1 MFQPFGTQET
11 VRLTM
16 GQALIKFLQMQFT
29 EYDGE
34 IQRFIPAIWGIFGHG
49 NVSGLSQALWEY
61 GAELPYFQPTN
72 EQSMVHAASG
82 FARVRLRAQTFACT
96 TSIGPGAT
104 NMVTGAATAHINRLP
119 VLLLPSDYYATRFQG
134 QVLQDIEHPVS
145 LDMSVTDC
153 FRVVSQFF
161 DRITRPEQILYAAP
175 EAMRVM
181 ADPVDAGPA
190 TIALPQDIQSVAF
203 DCPTNFFRKKIWR
216 IERRQPD
223 QRRIDEAISLLKAA
237 ERPYILAGGGVH
249 YSKAWAELREF
260 SDRFGIPVGETHSG
274 RGALKEES
282 PILIGG
288 SGHTGTPLSGKYAAE
303 ADLVFLIGTRLADF
317 ATGSYSAW
325 QHPEVKF
332 VSVNVSGAHAHKLG
346 ATPIVADARETLRQL
361 IAAGAKAGVKPDA
374 AYVES
379 VAVDRQGWLRQK
391 RETVYVQH
399 PDERMSQAQV
409 IGVLNDFMASGDTL
423 VCAAGT
429 APGDLHQLFEA
440 TAGRALHLEFG
451 NSCMGYDIP
460 GAIGLRLARPND
472 AGEVYVFLGDGN
484 YLLHPMELKTAVQE
498 GLKLTVILLQNDGFQ
513 SIHGHQKALVGHS
526 LGNEFRV
533 RDQASGRLDDGDF
546 VEIDYAKNAESIGLR
561 AWNVTDEVAL
571 KAALEE
577 ARLEQRS
584 CMIVAQI
591 ERYSRLPRSGIWW
604 DVFGAEVTSDEA
616 TKALVEERE
625 EGRQSQ
631 RFYW

>member
-1 MFQPFGTQET
+1 MFQPFARQET
-11 VRLTM
+11 LRLTM
-16 GQALIKFLQMQFT
+16 GQALVKFLQMQYS

-61 GAELPYFQPTN
+61 GDDLPYYQPTN

-82 FARVRLRAQTFACT
+82 FARTRLRMQTFACT

-104 NMVTGAATAHINRLP
+104 NMITGAATAHINRLP

-161 DRITRPEQILYAAP
+161 DRITRPEQILYALP
-175 EAMRVM
+175 EALRVM
-181 ADPVDAGPA
+181 TDPVDAGPA

-203 DCPTNFFRKKIWR
+203 DYPVSFFRKKVWR

-223 QRRIDEAISLLKAA
+223 QRRIEETVALLKDA
-237 ERPYILAGGGVH
+237 EKPYILAGGGVH
-249 YSKAWAELREF
+249 YSKAWQEIREF

-274 RGALKEES
+274 RGALREES

-288 SGHTGTPLSGKYAAE
+288 SGHTGTPLSGKYAAD

-325 QHPEVKF
+325 QNPEVKF
-332 VSVNVSGAHAHKLG
+332 VSINVSGAHAHKLG
-346 ATPIVADARETLRQL
+346 ALPIVADARDTLREL
-361 IAAGAKAGVKPDA
+361 TAAASAAGIKPNP

-379 VAVDRQGWLRQK
+379 LAVDRDAWLQQK
-391 RETVYVQH
+391 RDTVYVQY

-409 IGVLNDFMASGDTL
+409 IGVINEFMKAGDTL

-440 TAGRALHLEFG
+440 TAGRSLHLEFG

-460 GAIGLRLARPND
+460 GAIGVRLARPDN
-472 AGEVYVFLGDGN
+472 GEVYVFLGDGN
-484 YLLHPMELKTAVQE
+484 YMLHPMELKTAIQE
-498 GLKLTVILLQNDGFQ
+498 NIKLTVILLQNDGFQ
-513 SIHGHQKALVGHS
+513 SIHGHQKVLVGHS

-533 RDQASGRLDDGDF
+533 RNRQTGKLDDGDF
-546 VEIDYAKNAESIGLR
+546 VQIDYAKNAESIGLH
-561 AWNVTDEVAL
+561 AWNVCNEDELKVAL
-571 KAALEE
+571 AE
-577 ARLEQRS
+577 AKDEIRS

-604 DVFGAEVTSDEA
+604 DVFGAEVTEDEM
-616 TKALVEERE
+616 TKQLVDERE
-625 EGRQSQ
+625 QGRQGQ

>member
-16 GQALIKFLQMQFT
+16 GQALIKFLQMQYT

-82 FARVRLRAQTFACT
+82 FARARLRTQTFACT

-134 QVLQDIEHPVS
+134 QVLQDIEHPIS

-175 EAMRVM
+175 EAMRVL

-223 QRRIDEAISLLKAA
+223 LRRIDEAISLLKAA

-249 YSKAWAELREF
+249 YSKAWVELREF

-274 RGALKEES
+274 RGALQEES

-374 AYVES
+374 GYVES

-429 APGDLHQLFEA
+429 APGDLLQLFEA

-460 GAIGLRLARPND
+460 GAIGVRLARPND

-533 RDQASGRLDDGDF
+533 RDQASGKLDDGDF

-561 AWNVTDEVAL
+561 AWNATDEAEL

>member
-1 MFQPFGTQET
+1 MFQPFGRQET

-16 GQALIKFLQMQFT
+16 GQALIKFLQRQYT

-34 IQRFIPAIWGIFGHG
+34 LQRFIPAIWGIFGHG

-61 GAELPYFQPTN
+61 GDQLPYYQPAN
-72 EQSMVHAASG
+72 EQSMVHAAAA
-82 FARVRLRAQTFACT
+82 FARTRLRAQTFACT

-104 NMVTGAATAHINRLP
+104 NMITGAAAAHVNRLP

-181 ADPVDAGPA
+181 TDPVDAGPA

-203 DCPTNFFRKKIWR
+203 DCPANFFRKKIWR

-223 QRRIDEAISLLKAA
+223 ERRIGEAIALLKEAKS
-237 ERPYILAGGGVH
+237 PYILAGGGVH
-249 YSKAWAELREF
+249 YAKAWAELREF
-260 SDRFGIPVGETHSG
+260 SDAFGIPVGETHSG

-282 PILIGG
+282 PLLIGG
-288 SGHTGTPLSGKYAAE
+288 SGHTGTPLSGKYAAD
-303 ADLVFLIGTRLADF
+303 ADLVFLVGTRLADF

-325 QHPEVKF
+325 QRPDVKF

-346 ATPIVADARETLRQL
+346 ALPIVADARESLRAL
-361 IAAGAKAGVKPDA
+361 IAAGRAAGVKPNPG
-374 AYVES
+374 YVES
-379 VAVDRQGWLRQK
+379 LAVDRQNWLQQK
-391 RETVYVQH
+391 RDSVYVQY
-399 PDERMSQAQV
+399 PGERMSQAQV
-409 IGVLNDFMASGDTL
+409 IGALNDFMDAEDTL

-440 TAGRALHLEFG
+440 TAGRILHLEFG
-451 NSCMGYDIP
+451 YSCMGYDIP
-460 GAIGLRLARPND
+460 GAIGVRLARPD
-472 AGEVYVFLGDGN
+472 DGEVYVFLGDGN

-498 GLKLTVILLQNDGFQ
+498 GVKLTVILLQNDGFQ
-513 SIHGHQKALVGHS
+513 SIHGHQKVLVGHS
-526 LGNEFRV
+526 LGNEFRQ
-533 RDQASGRLDDGDF
+533 RDLETGKLDDGEF
-546 VEIDYAKNAESIGLR
+546 LEIDYAKNAESFGLR
-561 AWNVTDEVAL
+561 AWNVADEAQL
-571 KAALEE
+571 KTALEE
-577 ARLEQRS
+577 ARLEERS

-604 DVFGAEVTSDEA
+604 DVFGAEVTNDDA
-616 TKALVEERE
+616 TKALVAERE
-625 EGRQSQ
+625 EGRESQ

>member
-16 GQALIKFLQMQFT
+16 GQALIKFLQMQYT

-82 FARVRLRAQTFACT
+82 FARARLRAQTFACT

-460 GAIGLRLARPND
+460 GAIGVRLARPNH

-498 GLKLTVILLQNDGFQ
+498 GVKLTVILLQNDGFQ

-561 AWNVTDEVAL
+561 AWNATDEAAL

>member
-16 GQALIKFLQMQFT
+16 GQALIKFLQMQYT

-82 FARVRLRAQTFACT
+82 FARARLRAQTFACT

-134 QVLQDIEHPVS
+134 QVLQDIEHPIS

-249 YSKAWAELREF
+249 YSKAWVELREF

-332 VSVNVSGAHAHKLG
+332 VSVNVSGAYAHKLG

-391 RETVYVQH
+391 RETIYVQH

-409 IGVLNDFMASGDTL
+409 IGVLNDFMDSGDTL

-460 GAIGLRLARPND
+460 GAIGVRLARPND

-533 RDQASGRLDDGDF
+533 RDQASGKLDDGDF

-561 AWNVTDEVAL
+561 AWNATDEAEL

>member
-1 MFQPFGTQET
+1 MFQPFARQET
-11 VRLTM
+11 LRLTM
-16 GQALIKFLQMQFT
+16 GQALVKFLQMQYS

-61 GAELPYFQPTN
+61 GDDLPYYQPTN

-82 FARVRLRAQTFACT
+82 FARTRLRMQTFACT

-104 NMVTGAATAHINRLP
+104 NMITGAATAHINRLP

-161 DRITRPEQILYAAP
+161 DRITRPEQILYALP
-175 EAMRVM
+175 EALRVM
-181 ADPVDAGPA
+181 TDPVDAGPA

-203 DCPTNFFRKKIWR
+203 DYPVSFFRKKVWR

-223 QRRIDEAISLLKAA
+223 QRRIEETVALLKDA
-237 ERPYILAGGGVH
+237 EKPYILAGGGVH
-249 YSKAWAELREF
+249 YSKAWQEIREF

-274 RGALKEES
+274 RGALREES

-288 SGHTGTPLSGKYAAE
+288 SGHTGTPLSGKYAAD

-325 QHPEVKF
+325 QNPKVKF
-332 VSVNVSGAHAHKLG
+332 VSINVSGAHAHKLG
-346 ATPIVADARETLRQL
+346 ALPIVADARDTLREL
-361 IAAGAKAGVKPDA
+361 TAAASAAGIKPNP

-379 VAVDRQGWLRQK
+379 LAVDRDAWLQQK
-391 RETVYVQH
+391 RDTVYVQY

-409 IGVLNDFMASGDTL
+409 IGVINEFMKAGDTL

-440 TAGRALHLEFG
+440 TAGRSLHLEFG

-460 GAIGLRLARPND
+460 GAIGVRLARPDN
-472 AGEVYVFLGDGN
+472 GEVYVFLGDGN
-484 YLLHPMELKTAVQE
+484 YMLHPMELKTAIQE
-498 GLKLTVILLQNDGFQ
+498 NIKLTVILLQNDGFQ
-513 SIHGHQKALVGHS
+513 SIHGHQKVLVGHS

-533 RDQASGRLDDGDF
+533 RNRQTGKLDDGDF
-546 VEIDYAKNAESIGLR
+546 VQIDYAKNAESIGLH
-561 AWNVTDEVAL
+561 AWNVCNEDELKVAL
-571 KAALEE
+571 AE
-577 ARLEQRS
+577 AKDEIRS

-604 DVFGAEVTSDEA
+604 DVFGAEVTEDEM
-616 TKALVEERE
+616 TKQLVDERE
-625 EGRQSQ
+625 QGRQGQ

>member
-1 MFQPFGTQET
+1 MIFQPFRRQDT

-16 GQALIKFLQMQFT
+16 GQALIRFLQVQYS

-49 NVSGLSQALWEY
+49 NVSGLSQALWEH
-61 GAELPYFQPTN
+61 GDELPYYQPTN

-82 FARVRLRAQTFACT
+82 FARTRLRMQTFACT

-161 DRITRPEQILYAAP
+161 DRITRPEQILYALP

-181 ADPVDAGPA
+181 TDPVDAGPA

-203 DCPTNFFRKKIWR
+203 DYPVNFFRKHIWR
-216 IERRQPD
+216 VERRQPD
-223 QRRIDEAISLLKAA
+223 RRRIDEAINLLKSAK
-237 ERPYILAGGGVH
+237 RPYILAGGGVH
-249 YSKAWAELREF
+249 YSKAWQELREF
-260 SDRFGIPVGETHSG
+260 SDTFGIPVGETHSG
-274 RGALKEES
+274 RGALREES
-282 PILIGG
+282 PVLIGG

-325 QHPEVKF
+325 QNPDVKF
-332 VSVNVSGAHAHKLG
+332 VSINVSGAHAHKLG
-346 ATPIVADARETLRQL
+346 ALPIIADARETLREL
-361 IAAGAKAGVKPDA
+361 TATASAVGIKPNPG
-374 AYVES
+374 YVES
-379 VAVDRQGWLRQK
+379 VAVDREAWLQQK
-391 RETVYVQH
+391 RETVYVQY
-399 PDERMSQAQV
+399 PNERMSQAQV
-409 IGVLNDFMASGDTL
+409 IGALNEFMNSGDTL

-440 TAGRALHLEFG
+440 TAGRILHLEFG

-460 GAIGLRLARPND
+460 GAIGVRLARPND
-472 AGEVYVFLGDGN
+472 GEVYVFLGDGN
-484 YLLHPMELKTAVQE
+484 YMLHPMELKTAMQE
-498 GLKLTVILLQNDGFQ
+498 NTKLTVILLQNDGFQ
-513 SIHGHQKALVGHS
+513 SIHGHQKALVGYS

-533 RDQASGRLDDGDF
+533 RNQETGKLDDGDF

-561 AWNVTDEVAL
+561 AWNVTNEEELQDAL
-571 KAALEE
+571 SQAKEE
-577 ARLEQRS
+577 TRS

-604 DVFGAEVTSDEA
+604 DVFGAEVTDDA
-616 TKALVEERE
+616 TTQQLVDERE
-625 EGRQSQ
+625 EGRLGQ
-631 RFYW
+631 RYYW

>member
-1 MFQPFGTQET
+1 MIFQPFARQET

-34 IQRFIPAIWGIFGHG
+34 VQRFIPAIWGIFGHG

-61 GAELPYFQPTN
+61 GDDLPYYQPTN

-82 FARVRLRAQTFACT
+82 FSRTRLRMQTFACT

-161 DRITRPEQILYAAP
+161 DRITRPEQILYALP

-181 ADPVDAGPA
+181 TDPVDAGPA
-190 TIALPQDIQSVAF
+190 TVALPQDIQSVAF
-203 DCPTNFFRKKIWR
+203 DYPVNFFRKKIWR
-216 IERRQPD
+216 VERRQPD
-223 QRRIDEAISLLKAA
+223 KRRIQEAVELLKSA
-237 ERPYILAGGGVH
+237 EKPYILAGGGVH
-249 YSKAWAELREF
+249 YSKAWQELREF
-260 SDRFGIPVGETHSG
+260 SDKFGIPVGETHSG
-274 RGALKEES
+274 RGALQDES
-282 PILIGG
+282 PLLIGG
-288 SGHTGTPLSGKYAAE
+288 SGHSGTPLSGKYAAD

-325 QHPEVKF
+325 QSPDLKF
-332 VSVNVSGAHAHKLG
+332 VSINVSGAHAHKLG
-346 ATPIVADARETLRQL
+346 ALPIVADARDTLREL
-361 IAAGAKAGVKPDA
+361 TKAALAAGIRPNPG
-374 AYVES
+374 YVES
-379 VAVDRQGWLRQK
+379 LAVDREGWLEQK
-391 RETVYVQH
+391 CETVYVQH

-409 IGVLNDFMASGDTL
+409 IGVLNDYMDAGDTL

-440 TAGRALHLEFG
+440 TAGRILHLEFG

-460 GAIGLRLARPND
+460 GAIGVRLARPD
-472 AGEVYVFLGDGN
+472 EGEVYVFLGDGN
-484 YLLHPMELKTAVQE
+484 YMLHPMELKTAMQE
-498 GLKLTVILLQNDGFQ
+498 ETKLTIILLQNDGFQ
-513 SIHGHQKALVGHS
+513 SIHGHQKVLVGHS

-533 RDQASGRLDDGDF
+533 RNRKTGKLDDGEF

-561 AWNVTDEVAL
+561 AWNVSDEAEL
-571 KAALEE
+571 KAALAEAKEE
-577 ARLEQRS
+577 RRS

-604 DVFGAEVTSDEA
+604 DVFGAEVTEDEK
-616 TKALVEERE
+616 TKQLVDERE
-625 EGRQSQ
+625 EGRKGQ

>member
-1 MFQPFGTQET
+1 MFRSFVRQET
-11 VRLTM
+11 LRLTM
-16 GQALIKFLQMQFT
+16 GQALIKFLQVQYT

-61 GAELPYFQPTN
+61 GDELPYYQPTN

-82 FARVRLRAQTFACT
+82 FARTRLRTQTFACT

-104 NMVTGAATAHINRLP
+104 NMITGAATAHINRLP

-161 DRITRPEQILYAAP
+161 DRITRPEQILYALP

-181 ADPVDAGPA
+181 TDPVDAGPA

-203 DCPTNFFRKKIWR
+203 DYPVNFFRKQIWR

-223 QRRIDEAISLLKAA
+223 RRRIDETVSLLKGAKQ
-237 ERPYILAGGGVH
+237 PYILAGGGVH
-249 YSKAWAELREF
+249 YSKAWGELREF
-260 SDRFGIPVGETHSG
+260 SDKFGIPVGETHSG
-274 RGALKEES
+274 RGALRDES
-282 PILIGG
+282 PLLIGG

-325 QHPEVKF
+325 QNPNVRF
-332 VSVNVSGAHAHKLG
+332 ASINVSGAHAHKLG
-346 ATPIVADARETLRQL
+346 ALPIVADAREALREL
-361 IAAGAKAGVKPDA
+361 TSAASSAGIRPNPG
-374 AYVES
+374 YVES
-379 VAVDRQGWLRQK
+379 LAVDREAWLQQK
-391 RETVYVQH
+391 RDTVYVQY
-399 PDERMSQAQV
+399 PNERMSQAQV
-409 IGVLNDFMASGDTL
+409 IGVLNAFMDAGDTL

-440 TAGRALHLEFG
+440 TGGRALHLEFG

-460 GAIGLRLARPND
+460 GAIGVRLARPD
-472 AGEVYVFLGDGN
+472 EGEVYVFLGDGN

-498 GLKLTVILLQNDGFQ
+498 GVKLTVILLQNDGFQ
-513 SIHGHQKALVGHS
+513 SIHGHQKVLVGHS

-533 RDQASGRLDDGDF
+533 RNEQTGKLDDGEF

-561 AWNVTDEVAL
+561 AWNVTDEDELKDAL
-571 KAALEE
+571 AQAKSET
-577 ARLEQRS
+577 RS

-604 DVFGAEVTSDEA
+604 DVFGAEVTADDA
-616 TKALVEERE
+616 TKQLVDERE
-625 EGRQSQ
+625 EGRKGQ

>member
-1 MFQPFGTQET
+1 MIFQPFKSQET

-16 GQALIKFLQMQFT
+16 AQALVKFLCAQFS

-34 IQRFIPAIWGIFGHG
+34 VQRFIPAIWGIFGHG
-49 NVSGLSQALWEY
+49 NVSGLSQALVEF
-61 GAELPYFQPTN
+61 GADLPYFQPTN

-82 FARVRLRAQTFACT
+82 FSRTQLRTQTFACT

-161 DRITRPEQILYAAP
+161 DRITRPEQILYALP

-181 ADPVDAGPA
+181 TDPVDAGPA

-203 DCPTNFFRKKIWR
+203 DYPANFFRRQVWR

-223 QRRIDEAISLLKAA
+223 ARRIDEAVALLKSA
-237 ERPYILAGGGVH
+237 EKPYILAGGGVH
-249 YSKAWAELREF
+249 YAKAWSELREF

-274 RGALKEES
+274 RGALRDES
-282 PILIGG
+282 PLLIGG
-288 SGHTGTPLSGKYAAE
+288 SGHTGTPLSGKYAAD

-325 QHPEVKF
+325 QNPNVRF
-332 VSVNVSGAHAHKLG
+332 VSINVSAAHAHKLG
-346 ATPIVADARETLRQL
+346 ALPIVADARDSLRALTGQAA
-361 IAAGAKAGVKPDA
+361 AAGIKPNAG
-374 AYVES
+374 YVES
-379 VAVDRQGWLRQK
+379 LAVDRAEWRQQK
-391 RETVYVQH
+391 RDTVYVQYRN
-399 PDERMSQAQV
+399 ERMSQAQV
-409 IGVLNDFMASGDTL
+409 IGALNAFMDAGDTL

-440 TAGRALHLEFG
+440 TAGRILHLEFG

-460 GAIGLRLARPND
+460 GAIGVRLARPD
-472 AGEVYVFLGDGN
+472 DGEVYVFLGDGN
-484 YLLHPMELKTAVQE
+484 YMLHPMELKTAMQE
-498 GLKLTVILLQNDGFQ
+498 NLKLTVILLQNDGFQ
-513 SIHGHQKALVGHS
+513 SIHGHQKVLVGSS

-533 RDQASGRLDDGDF
+533 RDPQTGLLDDGDF

-561 AWNVTDEVAL
+561 AWNVKDEDEL
-571 KAALEE
+571 HAALIAAKAE
-577 ARLEQRS
+577 ARS

-604 DVFGAEVTSDEA
+604 DVFGAEVTADE
-616 TKALVEERE
+616 TTRQLVRERE
-625 EGRQSQ
+625 EGRAGQ

>member
-11 VRLTM
+11 LRLTM
-16 GQALIKFLQMQFT
+16 GQALIKFLQMQYT

-49 NVSGLSQALWEY
+49 NVSGLSQALWEH
-61 GAELPYFQPTN
+61 GAELPYYQPTN

-82 FARVRLRAQTFACT
+82 FARTRLRAQTFACT

-216 IERRQPD
+216 IERRQPG

-249 YSKAWAELREF
+249 YSKAWDELREF

-282 PILIGG
+282 PLLIGG

-346 ATPIVADARETLRQL
+346 AAPIVADARDTLRQL
-361 IAAGAKAGVKPDA
+361 IAAGAKAGVKPNA

-379 VAVDRQGWLRQK
+379 VAVDRQGWLQQK
-391 RETVYVQH
+391 RETIYVRH

-409 IGVLNDFMASGDTL
+409 IGVLNDYMDSGDTL

-440 TAGRALHLEFG
+440 TAGRVLHLEFG

-460 GAIGLRLARPND
+460 GAIGVRLARPND
-472 AGEVYVFLGDGN
+472 DGQVYVFLGDGN

-498 GLKLTVILLQNDGFQ
+498 SLKLTVILLQNDGFQ

-533 RDQASGRLDDGDF
+533 RDQESGKLDDGDF

-561 AWNVTDEVAL
+561 AWNATDEAEL
-571 KAALEE
+571 KTALEE

-604 DVFGAEVTSDEA
+604 DVFGAEVTSDDA

>member
-1 MFQPFGTQET
+1 MFRPFARQET

-16 GQALIKFLQMQFT
+16 GQALIKFLQVQYT

-61 GAELPYFQPTN
+61 GDELPYFQPTN

-82 FARVRLRAQTFACT
+82 FARTRLRTQTFACT

-104 NMVTGAATAHINRLP
+104 NMITGAATAHINRLP

-161 DRITRPEQILYAAP
+161 DRITRPEQILYALP

-181 ADPVDAGPA
+181 TDPVDAGPA

-203 DCPTNFFRKKIWR
+203 DYPVNYFREQVWR

-223 QRRIDEAISLLKAA
+223 RRRIEEAVGLLEEANQ
-237 ERPYILAGGGVH
+237 PYILAGGGVH
-249 YSKAWAELREF
+249 YSKAWDELREF
-260 SDRFGIPVGETHSG
+260 SDKFGIPVGETHSG
-274 RGALKEES
+274 RGALRDES
-282 PILIGG
+282 PLLIGG
-288 SGHTGTPLSGKYAAE
+288 SGHTGTPLSGKYASE

-325 QHPEVKF
+325 QNRDVKF
-332 VSVNVSGAHAHKLG
+332 VSINVSGAHAHKLG
-346 ATPIVADARETLRQL
+346 ALPIVADARDTLREL
-361 IAAGAKAGVKPDA
+361 SAAASSAGIRPNPG
-374 AYVES
+374 YVES
-379 VAVDRQGWLRQK
+379 LAVDREAWLQQK
-391 RETVYVQH
+391 RDSIYVQY
-399 PDERMSQAQV
+399 PNERMSQAQV
-409 IGVLNDFMASGDTL
+409 IGVLNEFMDAGDTL

-440 TAGRALHLEFG
+440 TGGRALHLEFG

-460 GAIGLRLARPND
+460 GAIGVRLARPEE
-472 AGEVYVFLGDGN
+472 GEVYVFLGDGN

-498 GLKLTVILLQNDGFQ
+498 NVKLTVILLQNDGFQ
-513 SIHGHQKALVGHS
+513 SIHGHQKVLVGHS

-533 RDQASGRLDDGDF
+533 RDQKTGKLDDGDF

-561 AWNVTDEVAL
+561 AWNVTDEDGLKSAL
-571 KAALEE
+571 AQAKSET
-577 ARLEQRS
+577 RS

-604 DVFGAEVTSDEA
+604 DVFGAEVTADEA
-616 TKALVEERE
+616 TKRLVDERE
-625 EGRQSQ
+625 AGRQAQ

>member
-1 MFQPFGTQET
+1 MFRPFARQATQ
-11 VRLTM
+11 RLTM
-16 GQALIKFLQMQFT
+16 GQALIKFLQAQYT
-29 EYDGE
+29 ECDGE
-34 IQRFIPAIWGIFGHG
+34 KQRFIPAIWGIFGHG
-49 NVSGLSQALWEY
+49 NVSGLSQALWEH
-61 GAELPYFQPTN
+61 GADLPYYQPTN
-72 EQSMVHAASG
+72 EQSMVHAASA
-82 FARVRLRAQTFACT
+82 FARTRLRTQTFACT

-104 NMVTGAATAHINRLP
+104 NMITGAATAHINRLP

-134 QVLQDIEHPVS
+134 QVLQDIEHPIS

-181 ADPVDAGPA
+181 TDPVAAGPA
-190 TIALPQDIQSVAF
+190 TLALPQDIQSVAF
-203 DCPTNFFRKKIWR
+203 DYPLNFFRKKVWR

-223 QRRIDEAISLLKAA
+223 ARRIDEAITLLKAA
-237 ERPYILAGGGVH
+237 KRPYILAGGGVH
-249 YSKAWAELREF
+249 YSKAWAELREL
-260 SDRFGIPVGETHSG
+260 SDTFGIPVGETHSG
-274 RGALKEES
+274 RGALQEES
-282 PILIGG
+282 PLLIGG

-303 ADLVFLIGTRLADF
+303 ADLVLLIGTRLADF

-325 QHPEVKF
+325 QNPDVKF

-346 ATPIVADARETLRQL
+346 ALPIVADARESLRAL
-361 IAAGAKAGVKPDA
+361 LAAGRAAGIKPNS

-379 VAVDRQGWLRQK
+379 VAVDRQAWREQK
-391 RETVYVQH
+391 RSTVYVQY
-399 PDERMSQAQV
+399 PNERMSQAQV
-409 IGVLNDFMASGDTL
+409 IGVLNEFMRRGDTL

-440 TAGRALHLEFG
+440 TAGRVLHLEFG

-460 GAIGLRLARPND
+460 GAIGVKLARLE

-526 LGNEFRV
+526 LGNEFRQ
-533 RDQASGRLDDGDF
+533 RDTKTGKLDDGDF
-546 VEIDYAKNAESIGLR
+546 VAIDYAKNAESIGLR
-561 AWNVTDEVAL
+561 AWNARDEAELQCAL
-571 KAALEE
+571 HE
-577 ARLEQRS
+577 ARAEPRS

-604 DVFGAEVTSDEA
+604 DVFGAEVTDDPITQE
-616 TKALVEERE
+616 LVAERE
-625 EGRQSQ
+625 EGRAGQ

>member
-1 MFQPFGTQET
+1 MFQPFTRQDT
-11 VRLTM
+11 IRLTM
-16 GQALIKFLQMQFT
+16 GQALIKFLQVQYT

-34 IQRFIPAIWGIFGHG
+34 QQRFIPAVWGIFGHG

-61 GAELPYFQPTN
+61 GDGLPYYQPVN

-82 FARVRLRAQTFACT
+82 YARTRLRLQTFACT

-104 NMVTGAATAHINRLP
+104 NMITGAATAHINRLP

-134 QVLQDIEHPVS
+134 QVLQDIEHPIS
-145 LDMSVTDC
+145 MDMSVTDC

-161 DRITRPEQILYAAP
+161 DRITRPEQILYALP

-181 ADPVDAGPA
+181 TDPVDAGPA

-203 DCPTNFFRKKIWR
+203 DYPLNFFQKKVWR

-223 QRRIDEAISLLKAA
+223 ERRIEEATALLRRAK
-237 ERPYILAGGGVH
+237 RPYILAGGGVH
-249 YSKAWAELREF
+249 YAKAWEELRRF
-260 SDRFGIPVGETHSG
+260 SDAFGIPVGETHSG
-274 RGALKEES
+274 RGALREES
-282 PILIGG
+282 PLLIDG
-288 SGHTGTPLSGKYAAE
+288 SGHTGTPLSGKYARD

-325 QHPEVKF
+325 QNPEVQF
-332 VSVNVSGAHAHKLG
+332 VSINVSAAHAHKLG
-346 ATPIVADARETLRQL
+346 ALPIAADARETLRKL
-361 IAAGAKAGVKPDA
+361 TAAGKAAGVKPNA
-374 AYVES
+374 GYVES
-379 VAVDRQGWLRQK
+379 VAVDREAWRRQK
-391 RETVYVQH
+391 RDSVYAQY

-409 IGVLNDFMASGDTL
+409 IGVINAFMKDGDTL

-429 APGDLHQLFEA
+429 PPGDLHQLFEA
-440 TAGRALHLEFG
+440 TGGRTLHLEFG

-460 GAIGLRLARPND
+460 GAIGVRLARPD

-484 YLLHPMELKTAVQE
+484 YMLHPMELKTAIQE
-498 GLKLTVILLQNDGFQ
+498 NTKLTVILLQNDGFQ
-513 SIHGHQKALVGHS
+513 SIHGHQKVLVGHS

-533 RDQASGRLDDGDF
+533 RNQETGKLDDGDF
-546 VEIDYAKNAESIGLR
+546 VDIDYAKNAESIGLR
-561 AWNVTDEVAL
+561 AWNVSDEDELRRAL
-571 KAALEE
+571 SE
-577 ARLEQRS
+577 ARDERRS
-584 CMIVAQI
+584 GMIVVQI

-604 DVFGAEVTSDEA
+604 DIFGAEVTNDET
-616 TKALVEERE
+616 TKRLVDEWE
-625 EGRQSQ
+625 EGRQGQ

>member
-1 MFQPFGTQET
+1 MIFQPFKSQET

-16 GQALIKFLQMQFT
+16 AQALVKFLCAQFS

-34 IQRFIPAIWGIFGHG
+34 VQRFIPAIWGIFGHG
-49 NVSGLSQALWEY
+49 NVSGLSQALVEF
-61 GAELPYFQPTN
+61 GADLPYFQPTN

-82 FARVRLRAQTFACT
+82 FSRTQLRTQTFACT

-161 DRITRPEQILYAAP
+161 DRITRPEQILYALP

-181 ADPVDAGPA
+181 TDPVDAGPA

-203 DCPTNFFRKKIWR
+203 DYPANFFRRQVWR

-223 QRRIDEAISLLKAA
+223 ARRIDEAVALLKSA
-237 ERPYILAGGGVH
+237 EKPYILAGGGVH
-249 YSKAWAELREF
+249 YAKAWSELREF

-274 RGALKEES
+274 RGALRDES
-282 PILIGG
+282 PLLIGG
-288 SGHTGTPLSGKYAAE
+288 SGHTGTPLSGKYAAD

-325 QHPEVKF
+325 QNPNVRF
-332 VSVNVSGAHAHKLG
+332 VSINVSAAHAHKLG
-346 ATPIVADARETLRQL
+346 ALPIVADARDSLRALTGQAA
-361 IAAGAKAGVKPDA
+361 AAGIKPNAG
-374 AYVES
+374 YVES
-379 VAVDRQGWLRQK
+379 LAVDRAEWRQQK
-391 RETVYVQH
+391 RDSVYVQY
-399 PDERMSQAQV
+399 PNERMSQAQV
-409 IGVLNDFMASGDTL
+409 IGALNDYMDAGDTL

-440 TAGRALHLEFG
+440 TAGRILHLEFG

-460 GAIGLRLARPND
+460 GAIGVRLARQD
-472 AGEVYVFLGDGN
+472 DGEVYVFLGDGN
-484 YLLHPMELKTAVQE
+484 YMLHPMELKTAMQE
-498 GLKLTVILLQNDGFQ
+498 NLKLTVILLQNDGFQ
-513 SIHGHQKALVGHS
+513 SILGHQKVLVGSS

-533 RDQASGRLDDGDF
+533 RDPQTGLLDDGDF

-561 AWNVTDEVAL
+561 AWNVKDEDEL
-571 KAALEE
+571 KAALIAAKAET
-577 ARLEQRS
+577 RS

-604 DVFGAEVTSDEA
+604 DVFGAEVTADE
-616 TKALVEERE
+616 TTRQLVRERE
-625 EGRQSQ
+625 EGRAGQ

>member
-1 MFQPFGTQET
+1 MFQPFGRQET
-11 VRLTM
+11 LRLTM
-16 GQALIKFLQMQFT
+16 GQALIKFLQMQYT

-61 GAELPYFQPTN
+61 GADLPYYQPTN

-82 FARVRLRAQTFACT
+82 FARTRLRTQTFACT

-104 NMVTGAATAHINRLP
+104 NMITGAATAHINRLP

-134 QVLQDIEHPVS
+134 QVLQDIEHPIS

-175 EAMRVM
+175 EAMRMM

-223 QRRIDEAISLLKAA
+223 ARRIGEAIALLKKA
-237 ERPYILAGGGVH
+237 ETPYILAGGGVH
-249 YSKAWAELREF
+249 YAKAWAELREF

-282 PILIGG
+282 PLLIGG
-288 SGHTGTPLSGKYAAE
+288 SGHTGTPLSGKYAAD

-325 QHPEVKF
+325 QHPDVNF
-332 VSVNVSGAHAHKLG
+332 VSINVSGAHAHKLG
-346 ATPIVADARETLRQL
+346 ALPIVADARESLRAL
-361 IAAGAKAGVKPDA
+361 IAAGGEAGIKPNA
-374 AYVES
+374 GYVES
-379 VAVDRQGWLRQK
+379 VAVDRQSWLRQK
-391 RETVYVQH
+391 RESVYVQY
-399 PDERMSQAQV
+399 PNGRMSQAQV
-409 IGVLNDFMASGDTL
+409 IGALNDFMAAGDTL

-440 TAGRALHLEFG
+440 TAGRILHLEFG

-460 GAIGLRLARPND
+460 GAIGVRLARPD
-472 AGEVYVFLGDGN
+472 DDGEVYVFLGDGN

-498 GLKLTVILLQNDGFQ
+498 GVKLTVILLQNDGFQ
-513 SIHGHQKALVGHS
+513 SIHGHQKVLVGHS
-526 LGNEFRV
+526 LGNEFRL
-533 RDQASGRLDDGDF
+533 RNQETGKLDDGEF

-561 AWNVTDEVAL
+561 AWNVADEDQL
-571 KAALEE
+571 KSALEE
-577 ARLEQRS
+577 AREENRS

-604 DVFGAEVTSDEA
+604 DVFGAEVTDDDD
-616 TKALVEERE
+616 TKALVDERE
-625 EGRQSQ
+625 EGRQGQ

>member
-1 MFQPFGTQET
+1 MFRPFTRQDT

-16 GQALIKFLQMQFT
+16 GQALIKFLQVQYT

-34 IQRFIPAIWGIFGHG
+34 QQRFIPAIWGIFGHG

-61 GAELPYFQPTN
+61 GDDLPYYQPTN

-82 FARVRLRAQTFACT
+82 YARTRLRLQTFACT
-96 TSIGPGAT
+96 SSIGPGAT
-104 NMVTGAATAHINRLP
+104 NMITGAATAHINRLP

-134 QVLQDIEHPVS
+134 QVLQDIEHPIS
-145 LDMSVTDC
+145 MDMSVTDC
-153 FRVVSQFF
+153 FRAVSQFF
-161 DRITRPEQILYAAP
+161 DRITRPEQILYALP

-181 ADPVDAGPA
+181 SDPVDAGPA

-203 DCPTNFFRKKIWR
+203 DYPVNFFEKKIWR

-223 QRRIDEAISLLKAA
+223 ERRIEEAAALLQTA

-249 YSKAWAELREF
+249 YAKAWQELRGF
-260 SDRFGIPVGETHSG
+260 SDAFGIPVGETHAG
-274 RGALKEES
+274 RGALREES
-282 PILIGG
+282 PLLIGG
-288 SGHTGTPLSGKYAAE
+288 SGHTGTPLSGKYAQD

-325 QHPEVKF
+325 QNPAVQF
-332 VSVNVSGAHAHKLG
+332 ISINVSAAHAHKLG
-346 ATPIVADARETLRQL
+346 ALPIVADAREALRKL
-361 IAAGAKAGVKPDA
+361 IAVGKAAGIKPHAG
-374 AYVES
+374 YVES
-379 VAVDRQGWLRQK
+379 VAVDRDAWLRRK
-391 RETVYVQH
+391 RDSVYVQY

-409 IGVLNDFMASGDTL
+409 IGVLNAFMNAGDTL

-429 APGDLHQLFEA
+429 PPGDLHQLFEA
-440 TAGRALHLEFG
+440 TAGRRLHLEFG

-460 GAIGLRLARPND
+460 GAIGVRLARPD

-484 YLLHPMELKTAVQE
+484 YMLHPMELKTAIQE
-498 GLKLTVILLQNDGFQ
+498 DAKLTVILLQNDGFQ
-513 SIHGHQKALVGHS
+513 SIHGHQKVLVGHS

-533 RDQASGRLDDGDF
+533 RNRETGKLDDGDF
-546 VEIDYAKNAESIGLR
+546 VDIDYAKNAESIGLR
-561 AWNVTDEVAL
+561 AWRASDEDELKQAL
-571 KAALEE
+571 LE
-577 ARLEQRS
+577 AREERRS

-604 DVFGAEVTSDEA
+604 DVFGAEVTNDET
-616 TKALVEERE
+616 TKQLVNERE
-625 EGRQSQ
+625 EGRRGQ

>member
-1 MFQPFGTQET
+1 MRFQPFQNQET
-11 VRLTM
+11 IRLTM
-16 GQALIKFLQMQFT
+16 GQALIKFLQVQYT

-34 IQRFIPAIWGIFGHG
+34 EQRFIPALWGIFGHG

-61 GAELPYFQPTN
+61 GDDLRYYQPTN

-82 FARVRLRAQTFACT
+82 FTRTKLRLQTFACT

-104 NMVTGAATAHINRLP
+104 NMITGAATAHINRLP

-134 QVLQDIEHPVS
+134 QVLQDIEHPIS

-161 DRITRPEQILYAAP
+161 DRITRPEQILYSLP

-181 ADPVDAGPA
+181 TDPVDAGPA

-203 DCPTNFFRKKIWR
+203 DYPVNFFKKKVWR

-223 QRRIDEAISLLKAA
+223 QRRLEEAIDLLKNAK
-237 ERPYILAGGGVH
+237 RPYILAGGGVH

-260 SDRFGIPVGETHSG
+260 SDKFGIPVGETHSG
-274 RGALKEES
+274 RGALQDES
-282 PILIGG
+282 PLLIGG
-288 SGHTGTPLSGKYAAE
+288 SGHTGTPLSGKYARD
-303 ADLVFLIGTRLADF
+303 ADVVFLIGTRLADF

-325 QHPEVKF
+325 QHPDVQF
-332 VSVNVSGAHAHKLG
+332 ISINVSSAHAHKLG
-346 ATPIVADARETLRQL
+346 ALPIAADARDTLRQL
-361 IAAGAKAGVKPDA
+361 ITMGTAARIKPDS
-374 AYVES
+374 AYTEEL
-379 VAVDRQGWLRQK
+379 AVDRQAWQQRK
-391 RETVYVQH
+391 RDEVYVQY
-399 PDERMSQAQV
+399 PDERISQAQV
-409 IGVLNDFMASGDTL
+409 IGIVNETMQAGDTL

-429 APGDLHQLFEA
+429 PPGDLHQLFEA
-440 TAGRALHLEFG
+440 TGGRTLHLEFG

-460 GAIGLRLARPND
+460 GAIGVRLARPD
-472 AGEVYVFLGDGN
+472 SGEIYVFLGDGN
-484 YLLHPMELKTAVQE
+484 YMLHPMELKTAIQE
-498 GLKLTVILLQNDGFQ
+498 KTKLTVILLNNDGYQ

-533 RDQASGRLDDGDF
+533 RDAGTGKLDDGEF
-546 VEIDYAKNAESIGLR
+546 VEIDYAQNAESIGLR
-561 AWNVTDEVAL
+561 SWYAADEEAL
-571 KAALEE
+571 KQALAE
-577 ARLEQRS
+577 ARDETRS
-584 CMIVAQI
+584 CMIVVPI

-604 DVFGAEVTSDEA
+604 DVFGAEVTDDE
-616 TKALVEERE
+616 TTEKLVDERE
-625 EGRQSQ
+625 AGRKDQ

>member
-16 GQALIKFLQMQFT
+16 GQALIKFLQMQYT

-82 FARVRLRAQTFACT
+82 FARARLRAQTFACT

-134 QVLQDIEHPVS
+134 QVLQDIEHPIS

-460 GAIGLRLARPND
+460 GAIGVRLARPND

-498 GLKLTVILLQNDGFQ
+498 GAKLTVILLQNDGFQ

-533 RDQASGRLDDGDF
+533 RDQASGKLDDGDF
-546 VEIDYAKNAESIGLR
+546 VEIDYAKNAESIGLH
-561 AWNVTDEVAL
+561 AWNATDEAEL

>member
-1 MFQPFGTQET
+1 MIFQPFARQET

-34 IQRFIPAIWGIFGHG
+34 VQRFIPAIWGIFGHG

-61 GAELPYFQPTN
+61 GDDLPYYQPTN

-82 FARVRLRAQTFACT
+82 FSRTRLRMQTFACT

-161 DRITRPEQILYAAP
+161 DRITRPEQILYALP

-181 ADPVDAGPA
+181 TDPVDAGPA
-190 TIALPQDIQSVAF
+190 TVALPQDIQSVAF
-203 DCPTNFFRKKIWR
+203 DYPVNFFRKKIWR
-216 IERRQPD
+216 VERRQPD
-223 QRRIDEAISLLKAA
+223 KRRIQEAVELLKSA
-237 ERPYILAGGGVH
+237 EKPYILAGGGVH
-249 YSKAWAELREF
+249 YSKAWQELREF
-260 SDRFGIPVGETHSG
+260 SDKFGIPVGETHSG
-274 RGALKEES
+274 RGALQDES
-282 PILIGG
+282 PLLIGG
-288 SGHTGTPLSGKYAAE
+288 SGHSGTPLSGKYAAD

-325 QHPEVKF
+325 QSPDLRF
-332 VSVNVSGAHAHKLG
+332 VSINVSGAHAHKLG
-346 ATPIVADARETLRQL
+346 ALPIVADARDTLREL
-361 IAAGAKAGVKPDA
+361 TKAALAAGIRPNPG
-374 AYVES
+374 YVES
-379 VAVDRQGWLRQK
+379 LAVDREGWLEQK

-409 IGVLNDFMASGDTL
+409 IGVLNDTMDAGDTL

-440 TAGRALHLEFG
+440 TAGRILHLEFG

-460 GAIGLRLARPND
+460 GAIGVRLARPD
-472 AGEVYVFLGDGN
+472 EGEVYVFLGDGN
-484 YLLHPMELKTAVQE
+484 YMLHPMELKTAMQE
-498 GLKLTVILLQNDGFQ
+498 ETKLTIILLQNDGFQ
-513 SIHGHQKALVGHS
+513 SIHGHQKVLVGHS

-533 RDQASGRLDDGDF
+533 RNRETGKLDDGEF
-546 VEIDYAKNAESIGLR
+546 FEIDYAKNAESIGLR
-561 AWNVTDEVAL
+561 AWNVSDEYELKTAL
-571 KAALEE
+571 AEAKEE
-577 ARLEQRS
+577 RRS

-604 DVFGAEVTSDEA
+604 DVFGAEVTEDEK
-616 TKALVEERE
+616 TKQLVDERE
-625 EGRQSQ
+625 EGRKGQ

>member
-1 MFQPFGTQET
+1 MIFQPFKSQET

-16 GQALIKFLQMQFT
+16 AQALVKFLCAQFS

-34 IQRFIPAIWGIFGHG
+34 VQRFIPAIWGIFGHG
-49 NVSGLSQALWEY
+49 NVSGLSQALVEF
-61 GAELPYFQPTN
+61 GADLPYFQPTN

-82 FARVRLRAQTFACT
+82 FSRTQLRTQTFACT

-161 DRITRPEQILYAAP
+161 DRITRPEQILYALP

-181 ADPVDAGPA
+181 TDPVDAGPA

-203 DCPTNFFRKKIWR
+203 DYPANFFRRQVWR

-223 QRRIDEAISLLKAA
+223 ARRIDEAVALLKSA
-237 ERPYILAGGGVH
+237 EKPYILAGGGVH
-249 YSKAWAELREF
+249 YAKAWSELREF

-274 RGALKEES
+274 RGALRDES
-282 PILIGG
+282 PLLIGG
-288 SGHTGTPLSGKYAAE
+288 SGHTGTPLSGKYAAD

-325 QHPEVKF
+325 QNPNVRF
-332 VSVNVSGAHAHKLG
+332 VSINVSAAHAHKLG
-346 ATPIVADARETLRQL
+346 ALPIVADARDSLRAL
-361 IAAGAKAGVKPDA
+361 TDRAAAAGIKPNAG
-374 AYVES
+374 YVES
-379 VAVDRQGWLRQK
+379 LAVDRAEWRQQK
-391 RETVYVQH
+391 RDTVYVQY
-399 PDERMSQAQV
+399 PNERMSQAQV
-409 IGVLNDFMASGDTL
+409 IGALNAFMDAGDTL

-440 TAGRALHLEFG
+440 TAGRILHLEFG

-460 GAIGLRLARPND
+460 GAIGVRLARPD
-472 AGEVYVFLGDGN
+472 DGEVYVFLGDGN
-484 YLLHPMELKTAVQE
+484 YMLHPMELKTAMQE
-498 GLKLTVILLQNDGFQ
+498 NLKLTVILLQNDGFQ
-513 SIHGHQKALVGHS
+513 SIHGHQKVLVGSS

-533 RDQASGRLDDGDF
+533 RDPQTGLLDDGDF

-561 AWNVTDEVAL
+561 AWNVRDEDEL
-571 KAALEE
+571 NAALNE
-577 ARLEQRS
+577 AKAETRS

-604 DVFGAEVTSDEA
+604 DVFGAEVTADE
-616 TKALVEERE
+616 TTRQLVRERE
-625 EGRQSQ
+625 EGRAGQ

>member
-1 MFQPFGTQET
+1 MFRPFTRQDT

-16 GQALIKFLQMQFT
+16 GQALIKFLQVQYT

-34 IQRFIPAIWGIFGHG
+34 QQRFIPAIWGIFGHG

-61 GAELPYFQPTN
+61 GDDLPYYQPTN
-72 EQSMVHAASG
+72 EQSMVHATSG
-82 FARVRLRAQTFACT
+82 YARARLRLQTFACT
-96 TSIGPGAT
+96 SSIGPGAT
-104 NMVTGAATAHINRLP
+104 NMITGAATAHINRLP

-134 QVLQDIEHPVS
+134 QVLQDIEHPIS
-145 LDMSVTDC
+145 MDMSVTDC
-153 FRVVSQFF
+153 FRAVSQFF
-161 DRITRPEQILYAAP
+161 DRITRPEQILYALP

-181 ADPVDAGPA
+181 SDPVDAGPA

-203 DCPTNFFRKKIWR
+203 DYPVNFFEKKIWR

-223 QRRIDEAISLLKAA
+223 ERRIEEAAALLQTA

-249 YSKAWAELREF
+249 YAKAWQELRGF
-260 SDRFGIPVGETHSG
+260 SDAFGIPVGETHAG
-274 RGALKEES
+274 RGALREES
-282 PILIGG
+282 PLLIGG
-288 SGHTGTPLSGKYAAE
+288 SGHTGTPLSGKYAQD

-325 QHPEVKF
+325 QNPAVKF
-332 VSVNVSGAHAHKLG
+332 ISINVSAAHAHKLG
-346 ATPIVADARETLRQL
+346 ALPIVADAREALRKL
-361 IAAGAKAGVKPDA
+361 IAVGKAAGIKPHAG
-374 AYVES
+374 YVES
-379 VAVDRQGWLRQK
+379 VAVDRDAWLRRK
-391 RETVYVQH
+391 RDSVYVQY

-409 IGVLNDFMASGDTL
+409 IGVLNAFMNAGDTL

-429 APGDLHQLFEA
+429 PPGDLHQLFEA
-440 TAGRALHLEFG
+440 TAGRRLHLEFG

-460 GAIGLRLARPND
+460 GAIGVRLARPD

-484 YLLHPMELKTAVQE
+484 YMLHPMELKTAIQE
-498 GLKLTVILLQNDGFQ
+498 DAKLTVILLQNDGFQ
-513 SIHGHQKALVGHS
+513 SIHGHQKVLVGHS

-533 RDQASGRLDDGDF
+533 RNRETGKLDDGDF
-546 VEIDYAKNAESIGLR
+546 VDIDYAKNAESIGLR
-561 AWNVTDEVAL
+561 AWHASDEDELKQAL
-571 KAALEE
+571 LE
-577 ARLEQRS
+577 AREERRS

-604 DVFGAEVTSDEA
+604 DVFGAEVTNDET
-616 TKALVEERE
+616 TKQLVNERE
-625 EGRQSQ
+625 EGRRGQ